1 MIWERFAEASRPLRV
16 AWLSAAALAAHATVL
31 GGGYVWL
38 DHAHVE
44 AGLALRRPAEF
55 LSLFRTPFAGT
66 GYYRP
71 LTALSLSLDALAG
84 RPWVFHVVNLALHA
98 LAGILLVE
106 ACLVLGVRRRAATLG
121 GLLFLAHP
129 LTSLVAGAIA
139 FRSEALVAAGLFGAI
154 VAHRRGRPLLA
165 SLLLAAAAL
174 AKETGFV
181 LAPLFVATIEWQRPT
196 APPVRWR
203 LLAAEGAGL
212 CLALALRLGFAPAWP
227 SGFPLLSLSEH
238 WGSRLALIARATT
251 LLFLPVE
258 RGVCDAFPITGLL
271 TPSALFGAALGIAF
285 LVFAG
290 RRGALGWLTILA
302 FLPALQLV
310 PTLRW
315 WSPHYFYLGAGLFFV
330 LIAERAAELGRGR
343 FAWLALSALGLGALS
358 WSDGRRYRNDDTLW
372 APEVAAEPACR
383 EGQFYLGEARRLAK
397 DFDRARA
404 HYEAALASRP
414 GVLAFVDLDAT
425 LTNLGLVLFARR
437 DFEGARRAFEAA
449 LRETESPRARRE
461 LGHDLGAV
469 ALASGDFEAAQRWLE
484 PEAERSDALP
494 ESLLLWATWLEARG
508 QPERAAQVR
517 ARAASSR
524 R

>member
-1 MIWERFAEASRPLRV
+1 M
-16 AWLSAAALAAHATVL
+16 
-31 GGGYVWL
+31 
-38 DHAHVE
+38 
-44 AGLALRRPAEF
+44 
-55 LSLFRTPFAGT
+55 
-66 GYYRP
+66 
-71 LTALSLSLDALAG
+71 
-84 RPWVFHVVNLALHA
+84 NLALHA

-154 VAHRRGRPLLA
+154 VAHRRGRPLLV

-181 LAPLFVATIEWQRPT
+181 LAPLFVATIEWQQPT
-196 APPVRWR
+196 PSPLRWR
-203 LLAAEGAGL
+203 LFAAEGAGL

-330 LIAERAAELGRGR
+330 LIAERAARARPRALRVARAFRPRPRRALLERRPEVSQRRYAVGARGRGG
-343 FAWLALSALGLGALS
+343 ASLSRGPVLSGRSAPARQGLRPSQGPLRGGA
-358 WSDGRRYRNDDTLW
+358 R
-372 APEVAAEPACR
+372 
-383 EGQFYLGEARRLAK
+383 
-397 DFDRARA
+397 
-404 HYEAALASRP
+404 LASR
-414 GVLAFVDLDAT
+414 
-425 LTNLGLVLFARR
+425 
-437 DFEGARRAFEAA
+437 
-449 LRETESPRARRE
+449 RAR
-461 LGHDLGAV
+461 V
-469 ALASGDFEAAQRWLE
+469 
-484 PEAERSDALP
+484 
-494 ESLLLWATWLEARG
+494 RG
-508 QPERAAQVR
+508 
-517 ARAASSR
+517 SR
-524 R
+524 RNAHEPRSRAVCPS